1 MWNRPPDWRS
11 ELLAAREKEIFHP
24 WGQKRG
30 VKKIDLLIVYGNI
43 KMMCVSAIL

>member
-1 MWNRPPDWRS
+1 MFPVEGGCKMWNRPPDWRS

-30 VKKIDLLIVYGNI
+30 VKKD
-43 KMMCVSAIL
+43 